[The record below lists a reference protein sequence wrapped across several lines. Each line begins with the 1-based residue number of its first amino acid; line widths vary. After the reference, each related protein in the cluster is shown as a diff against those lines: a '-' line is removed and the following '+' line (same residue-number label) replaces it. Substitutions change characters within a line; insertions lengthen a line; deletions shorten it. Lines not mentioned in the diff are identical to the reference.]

1 MDFKC
6 IPFQEMGSKSDT
18 IKVFLFWFKVL
29 VGRVSMQGPKS
40 IKPPEAGYSF
50 KDLLRDYALVFVKK
64 ISSCFSTSVGL
75 LPNRPFTLKF

>member
-1 MDFKC
+1 
-6 IPFQEMGSKSDT
+6 
-18 IKVFLFWFKVL
+18 
-29 VGRVSMQGPKS
+29 MQGPKS